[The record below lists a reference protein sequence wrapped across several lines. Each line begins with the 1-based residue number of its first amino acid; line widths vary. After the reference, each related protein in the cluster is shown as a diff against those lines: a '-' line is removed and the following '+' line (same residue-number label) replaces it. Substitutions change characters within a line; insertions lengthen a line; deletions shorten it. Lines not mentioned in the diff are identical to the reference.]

1 MRIIEKYSNQKLK
14 IYQLIQKPQL
24 RGAEI
29 FASQLSSHLMALG
42 QQCIL
47 ITIFEGDGELPFHG
61 EIVHLNRPLGKR
73 LLDFVGWKQLA
84 DVIKK
89 DNPDLIQA
97 NAGDTL
103 KFAVFSKL
111 FFRWKTPIVFRN
123 ANKMSDFI
131 DSKPKFWFNKFL
143 LNRVAYVIS
152 VSESCSEDLVTFF
165 SLPKKKVD
173 TVEIGIELHPI
184 GHMPVDL
191 VSIFN
196 RGPVLIHVASMVP
209 EKNHHGLLRIF
220 KMVIAKMV
228 DVQLL
233 VIGKG
238 KLEAELKHYAHQLGI
253 ENQVHFLG
261 SRTDVMEIMKFSKAL
276 LLPSKIEGLPGVILE
291 AMYAHCPVVAY
302 RVGGIGEVIDHNQ
315 TGLLTT
321 KDDEESFAELVTTLL
336 TNEELRKKLT
346 LSGSHFAASKFDN
359 RMIAKRFLEIYKRI

>member
-1 MRIIEKYSNQKLK
+1 MK
-14 IYQLIQKPQL
+14 IFQLIQKHQL

-29 FASQLSSHLMALG
+29 FASQLSSHLVALG
-42 QQCIL
+42 QQCTL
-47 ITIFEGDGELPFHG
+47 ITIFEGDGEVPFHG
-61 EIVHLNRPLGKR
+61 EIVHLNRPMGRR
-73 LLDFVGWKQLA
+73 LIDLKGWRQLA
-84 DVIKK
+84 ALIAREK
-89 DNPDLIQA
+89 PDIIQA

-131 DSKPKFWFNKFL
+131 DSKPKFWFNRFL
-143 LNRVAYVIS
+143 LNRVAHVIS
-152 VSESCSEDLVTFF
+152 VSESCSEDLVTSF
-165 SLPKKKVD
+165 SFPKTKID

-184 GHMPVDL
+184 GVMPVDL

-220 KMVIAKMV
+220 KMVIEKIV

-233 VIGKG
+233 IIGKG

-261 SRTDVMEIMKFSKAL
+261 TRTDVLEIMKFSKAL

-302 RVGGIGEVIDHNQ
+302 RVGGIGEVIEHTQ
-315 TGLLTT
+315 TGLLVT
-321 KDDEESFAELVTTLL
+321 KDDEVLFTELVASLL
-336 TNEELRKKLT
+336 SNEALGKKLT
-346 LSGSHFAASKFDN
+346 QSAHHFVVSKFDN
-359 RMIAKRFLEIYKRI
+359 GMIAKRFLEIYKRILSSSF